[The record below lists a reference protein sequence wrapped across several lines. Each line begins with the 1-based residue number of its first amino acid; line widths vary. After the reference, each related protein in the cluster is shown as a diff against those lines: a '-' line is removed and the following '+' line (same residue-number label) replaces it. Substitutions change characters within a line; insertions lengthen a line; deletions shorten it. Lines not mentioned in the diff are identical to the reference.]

1 MDQAQQHVGY
11 LGVVPQG
18 AILVMSPATG
28 GAREAVRSIL
38 KRRGHSVESAP
49 TDFDAIAAIE
59 NIDVYDLLVLDLDIH
74 DAEAVQLCAQLRQV
88 TLAPL
93 LVLVP
98 ETARNQ
104 GILALELGAD
114 SFVVVPFDRRELVAR
129 AEALVRR
136 YRHAFLPLLAR

>member
-1 MDQAQQHVGY
+1 MEVAPQHVGF
-11 LGVVPQG
+11 LAVVPQG
-18 AILVMSPATG
+18 TVLVMGHAAD

-38 KRRGHSVESAP
+38 KRRGHSVEFAP
-49 TDFDAIAAIE
+49 PDFNAIAAID
-59 NIDVYDLLVLDLDIH
+59 NVDVYDLLVLDLDIH
-74 DAEAVQLCAQLRQV
+74 DAEAVQLCAQLRQI

-114 SFVVVPFDRRELVAR
+114 SFVVMPFDRRELVAR
-129 AEALVRR
+129 SEALVRR
-136 YRHAFLPLLAR
+136 YRHTFLPLMAR